1 MHPISHT
8 LPLSLSRENK
18 KVKGPPTCLPSVYIW
33 EINPNVYSH
42 DAACCLYSH
51 NTISVVQ
58 NNLLFYGRVKH
69 GENIKITKEAVQ
81 CVIRLFIG
89 HQQPGPSSQKD
100 NMGPEEEGSRWEGN
114 TSAPS

>member
-1 MHPISHT
+1 MKHHPRVFLLYT
-8 LPLSLSRENK
+8 
-18 KVKGPPTCLPSVYIW
+18 W
-33 EINPNVYSH
+33 EINPIVYSH
-42 DAACCLYSH
+42 DAACCVYSH